1 MISILF
7 YLLKVVLCST
17 FLYAYYWFILR
28 NKQFHQYNR
37 FYLMGISV
45 ISWMVP
51 FIKIEIVK
59 EQVTVAPKV
68 LHFATTIAES
78 NSSIEREVIEQS
90 AQFSWDNLI
99 LFSAIGISVVFILRF
114 IKSLWNIKKLIRS
127 YPLREFLG
135 LYLVMTD
142 VKGTPFSFFKYVFWN
157 KSIDLNSEVGKKIL
171 AHEVAHVEENHSFD
185 KLLIELQ
192 LIVGWF
198 NPVMWLIRNEL
209 YLIHEFIAD
218 HESIQNNDTSV
229 LAELLLVS
237 AYPSQQHIL
246 SNSFFFSPIKR
257 RIKMFTKTNT
267 KYSYLRR
274 LTIMP
279 IMAAMI
285 LLFAFRNGNINSR
298 PIVKLDKQYTV
309 IIDAG
314 HGGKDP
320 GVSAVDGTT
329 EKDLALSI
337 AQKVKALNNN
347 PKINIVLTR
356 EYDRFINVV
365 DRANFANA
373 LNANLFVSIHM
384 DKAGTAK
391 FTGTTCYVPSK
402 NKLYLK
408 ESNMIAKNI
417 LDATSELFP
426 LSKITTREM
435 GIWVLE
441 NVKMPAVLFESGYIS
456 NSNDL
461 QFVKGNISRIASGI
475 LEAIESYLSQ
485 ENTLK
490 NSLPISKNE
499 IFNNA
504 QNINKL
510 NVKKNDTTG
519 YQVVST
525 EITISNKIKPDLNIS
540 SYTEKYVFDSSMI
553 WPVENGIITDKF
565 GKVLVPE
572 TKNIF
577 TDNSFLTIATD
588 ESANV
593 RSIKNGEVSYIGN
606 LSDNESFVIIRHNEI
621 NSAYSN
627 IIPNIKIGQKVSRGQ
642 IIGTINKSIK
652 GQYALTFG
660 ISDGNGSFMDPENL
674 RNK

>member
-1 MISILF
+1 
-7 YLLKVVLCST
+7 
-17 FLYAYYWFILR
+17 
-28 NKQFHQYNR
+28 
-37 FYLMGISV
+37 
-45 ISWMVP
+45 
-51 FIKIEIVK
+51 
-59 EQVTVAPKV
+59 
-68 LHFATTIAES
+68 
-78 NSSIEREVIEQS
+78 
-90 AQFSWDNLI
+90 
-99 LFSAIGISVVFILRF
+99 
-114 IKSLWNIKKLIRS
+114 
-127 YPLREFLG
+127 
-135 LYLVMTD
+135 
-142 VKGTPFSFFKYVFWN
+142 
-157 KSIDLNSEVGKKIL
+157 
-171 AHEVAHVEENHSFD
+171 
-185 KLLIELQ
+185 
-192 LIVGWF
+192 
-198 NPVMWLIRNEL
+198 
-209 YLIHEFIAD
+209 
-218 HESIQNNDTSV
+218 
-229 LAELLLVS
+229 
-237 AYPSQQHIL
+237 
-246 SNSFFFSPIKR
+246 
-257 RIKMFTKTNT
+257 
-267 KYSYLRR
+267 
-274 LTIMP
+274 
-279 IMAAMI
+279 
-285 LLFAFRNGNINSR
+285 
-298 PIVKLDKQYTV
+298 
-309 IIDAG
+309 
-314 HGGKDP
+314 
-320 GVSAVDGTT
+320 
-329 EKDLALSI
+329 
-337 AQKVKALNNN
+337 
-347 PKINIVLTR
+347 
-356 EYDRFINVV
+356 
-365 DRANFANA
+365 
-373 LNANLFVSIHM
+373 
-384 DKAGTAK
+384 
-391 FTGTTCYVPSK
+391 
-402 NKLYLK
+402 
-408 ESNMIAKNI
+408 MIAKNI

-441 NVKMPAVLFESGYIS
+441 NVKMPSVLFESGYIS

-461 QFVKGNISRIASGI
+461 QFVKGNISRIAIGI

-606 LSDNESFVIIRHNEI
+606 LSDNESFVIIKHNEI
-621 NSAYSN
+621 NSTYSN

-642 IIGTINKSIK
+642 IIGTVNKSIK